1 MIERTFSPT
10 HLNHDPLLKQHPNHA
25 DTAIDLQAKEEPVRG
40 TARIFTQVTFAM
52 QVTSRGNFVL
62 VFPRQ
67 TQGKNKLGSHFHRAD
82 EIPRPTKNPSGSL
95 RERKQGPE
103 SGHAATDANAISTHT
118 PTHDARPFI
127 SGF

>member
-25 DTAIDLQAKEEPVRG
+25 DTAIDLQAKVEPVRG
-40 TARIFTQVTFAM
+40 TGRIFTQVAFAM

-67 TQGKNKLGSHFHRAD
+67 TQGKNELGSHFRGAN
-82 EIPRPTKNPSGSL
+82 EIPGPAKKPL
-95 RERKQGPE
+95 RIT
-103 SGHAATDANAISTHT
+103 S
-118 PTHDARPFI
+118 
-127 SGF
+127 